1 MLAAFLNGLIND
13 KRGKK
18 EGATPKP
25 ERQIT
30 NNIILMKL
38 KIALNLQSEDI
49 IATAKLAGFTLSAHE
64 LSSFMRRPGHRN
76 YRECKDQV
84 LRNFLKGLQMELRG
98 DKVSGWANHSW
109 VNDILINTLSWTT
122 EILNQKCTTPPFP
135 WVTNHYFFSG
145 IK

>member
-49 IATAKLAGFTLSAHE
+49 IAIAKLAGFVLSAHE
-64 LSSFMRRPGHRN
+64 LSSFMRRHGHRN

-84 LRNFLKGLQMELRG
+84 LRNFLNGLQIKIRG
-98 DKVSGWANHSW
+98 EKADIPSNNSPYDKWMS
-109 VNDILINTLSWTT
+109 
-122 EILNQKCTTPPFP
+122 
-135 WVTNHYFFSG
+135 
-145 IK
+145 